1 MSAVAITLAV
11 LLALFAIPVSITESA
26 LRRDSEKRELAASWS
41 FLRLV
46 LTSLFALIVGQQLTP
61 IGYLGW
67 VNVILA
73 LVITLLMVVLTQL
86 GAKYAAH
93 AKLGQWLLNAFAPAI
108 KSLNIL
114 FTPLSGPKDD
124 TPEEFEQELLES
136 VEDFTE
142 TIVREVMIPR
152 IDMATIPA
160 GASLQQAMKIFMHD
174 GYSRMPLVGKSV
186 DDVQGVLYVKDI
198 ARIAFEQPKL
208 LAKEKAVDYARKV
221 LFVPDSKGVDDLLRE
236 MQLQATHIA
245 MIVDEYG
252 GVAGLVTLED
262 LIEEI
267 VGEIADEYD
276 QDEPEDLVDLGDGRY
291 RVQAGYSLDDL
302 GENLN
307 LELADED
314 VDSVG
319 GLLVKTLGH
328 IARAGDNVT
337 IAGIKITAERI
348 ETRRKRLTTVLVE
361 RSNELEDIEAAFN
374 QETE

>member
-1 MSAVAITLAV
+1 MSAVAIGIAV
-11 LLALFAIPVSITESA
+11 LLAIFAIPISITESA
-26 LRRDSEKRELAASWS
+26 LRRESETRELAASWS

-46 LTSLFALIVGQQLTP
+46 VTGLFALVVGQQLTVT
-61 IGYLGW
+61 GELWW
-67 VNVILA
+67 VNLILA
-73 LVITLLMVVLTQL
+73 VIITLLMVVVTQL
-86 GAKYAAH
+86 GAKWAAH
-93 AKLGQWLLNAFAPAI
+93 EKLGQYLLKAFAPAI
-108 KSLNIL
+108 KSLNIA

-136 VEDFTE
+136 VEEFGE

-160 GASLQQAMKIFMHD
+160 QATLQEAMKIFMHD

-208 LAKEKAVDYARKV
+208 LAKEKASDYARKV
-221 LFVPDSKGVDDLLRE
+221 IFVPDSKGVDDLLRE
-236 MQLQATHIA
+236 MQIQATHIA
-245 MIVDEYG
+245 IIVDEYG

-276 QDEPEDLVDLGDGRY
+276 QEEPDLVDLGNGKY
-291 RVQAGYSLDDL
+291 RVQAGYSLIDL
-302 GENLN
+302 GET
-307 LELADED
+307 LELELEDED
-314 VDSVG
+314 VNSVG

-328 IARAGDNVT
+328 IARTGDSVEV
-337 IAGIKITAERI
+337 AGIRITAERI

-361 RSNELEDIEAAFN
+361 PTEELDAAAAAFKEN
-374 QETE
+374 E